1 MVGHA
6 GSVKDTQRVERDP
19 RTAAI
24 LAAAFEV
31 HNTLGPGFEEVFY
44 QRALHREL
52 AARDLDVAREVEIE
66 ICYKGMRLG
75 RKRVDFMVDDVMV
88 EIKAK
93 SAFEPQD
100 FVQTLSYLRASGY
113 QVSLLLNFGASR
125 LEYRRLVNSHD
136 PAARTGEREG

>member
-1 MVGHA
+1 MRADEA
-6 GSVKDTQRVERDP
+6 GGGSEEQRDRDP

-24 LAAAFEV
+24 LATAFEV
-31 HNTLGPGFEEVFY
+31 HNTLGPGFEEIFY

-52 AARDLDVAREVEIE
+52 AARDLDVAREVDIE
-66 ICYKGMRLG
+66 VWYKGERLG
-75 RKRVDFMVDDVMV
+75 KKRIDFLVDDVIV

-113 QVSLLLNFGASR
+113 RIGLLLNFGSAR
-125 LEYRRLVNSHD
+125 LEYRRVLN
-136 PAARTGEREG
+136 AR